1 MEVWKDERKEGWMD
15 VWKDER
21 KEGLMEVW
29 KDERRMNHRG
39 MHGKMSGDM
48 FEKINEFNLEKNYCA
63 EEGRGGGEMFTAL
76 RDKTSIEDDLVTFER
91 SVERERKVF
100 HFENNGMFISYQ

>member
-29 KDERRMNHRG
+29 KDERRMNHRW
-39 MHGKMSGDM
+39 MHGKMSGDL
-48 FEKINEFNLEKNYCA
+48 IVHLEKC
-63 EEGRGGGEMFTAL
+63 L
-76 RDKTSIEDDLVTFER
+76 RILD
-91 SVERERKVF
+91 
-100 HFENNGMFISYQ
+100 Q